1 MHVSMSK
8 EKMENSEKKWGN
20 RSVKP
25 NRLSRDNLGTKI
37 EDPRETSKIFGE
49 MFSWVSAAEH
59 DT

>member
-49 MFSWVSAAEH
+49 MFS
-59 DT
+59 